1 MSATPPD
8 NDMGPDAPTTSTR
21 SHRRTRN
28 LTIIGAL
35 ALVLVAGAVLVG
47 VRTTGARSGALTCS
61 AGGACLVGDTGP
73 GGGTVFYVTSTPF
86 ACGTSTVAA
95 SCKYLEAAP
104 AGWNGSVEPT
114 AYWWLASQF
123 GCPTSTTPSLGT
135 GTAVGTGRQNREL
148 ITSSCSAANRLAISY
163 TGPNGRT
170 DWFFPAKDELTTLV
184 NVTTAATNAGDT
196 WGPALGLGSGRYL
209 SSSENGATLAW
220 NAIYPATASPGSYG
234 KTIQLLI
241 RPIRAF

>member
-1 MSATPPD
+1 MSATPHD
-8 NDMGPDAPTTSTR
+8 NDMGPDAPITSTR

-47 VRTTGARSGALTCS
+47 VRTTGARSGALCS
-61 AGGACLVGDTGP
+61 TACAVGDTGP

-86 ACGTSTVAA
+86 ACGTTTVPAT
-95 SCKYLEAAP
+95 CKYLEAAP

-114 AYWWLASQF
+114 AYWWLPGQGACTDTSM
-123 GCPTSTTPSLGT
+123 PTRGT

-148 ITSSCSAANRLAISY
+148 LIPSCSAASKLAIDYRGQS
-163 TGPNGRT
+163 GLA
-170 DWFFPAKDELTTLV
+170 DWFVPSKDELTTLV
-184 NVTTAATNAGDT
+184 NAIDTDKRVGGT
-196 WGPALGLGSGRYL
+196 WGTALSLSSARYL

-220 NAIYPATASPGSYG
+220 NAYYPAPVNSASYG